1 MLLYT
6 MLYIVL
12 AYLMLFA
19 ALTNS
24 VCLNNA
30 SFFFLF
36 KYFLCQGYE
45 LSGEIALKNNH
56 YYYFYLITF
65 FVKHFRTALTA
76 SPLLLIHPDITIS
89 LEDYNNY
96 YYSPFNWHSKS
107 ISDSDTVRVRTF
119 LIFHLSISATTTT
132 CWNSPVIP
140 SHFINVIGVLICH
153 TKSIS
158 VSFSPTLNVTFLF
171 SSHLG
176 HVFDIHNSLLRQNVS
191 NILPLR
197 FLWSMPEAL

>member
-30 SFFFLF
+30 YFFFLF

-56 YYYFYLITF
+56 YYYYYYL
-65 FVKHFRTALTA
+65 KSKLNDK
-76 SPLLLIHPDITIS
+76 SDLNNNMLLLEYT
-89 LEDYNNY
+89 
-96 YYSPFNWHSKS
+96 
-107 ISDSDTVRVRTF
+107 TRV
-119 LIFHLSISATTTT
+119 
-132 CWNSPVIP
+132 
-140 SHFINVIGVLICH
+140 VLKQI
-153 TKSIS
+153 
-158 VSFSPTLNVTFLF
+158 
-171 SSHLG
+171 
-176 HVFDIHNSLLRQNVS
+176 
-191 NILPLR
+191 
-197 FLWSMPEAL
+197 

>member
-45 LSGEIALKNNH
+45 LSGEIALKNN
-56 YYYFYLITF
+56 
-65 FVKHFRTALTA
+65 
-76 SPLLLIHPDITIS
+76 
-89 LEDYNNY
+89 NY
-96 YYSPFNWHSKS
+96 YYYYYYYLGK
-107 ISDSDTVRVRTF
+107 
-119 LIFHLSISATTTT
+119 
-132 CWNSPVIP
+132 
-140 SHFINVIGVLICH
+140 
-153 TKSIS
+153 IS
-158 VSFSPTLNVTFLF
+158 VSGYSNQRFK
-171 SSHLG
+171 LG
-176 HVFDIHNSLLRQNVS
+176 IIRMLCPRARHSIQIASVDSL
-191 NILPLR
+191 
-197 FLWSMPEAL
+197 

>member
-56 YYYFYLITF
+56 YYYYYYY
-65 FVKHFRTALTA
+65 
-76 SPLLLIHPDITIS
+76 LLLNFPVFQS
-89 LEDYNNY
+89 
-96 YYSPFNWHSKS
+96 
-107 ISDSDTVRVRTF
+107 
-119 LIFHLSISATTTT
+119 FHLLKMQTSS
-132 CWNSPVIP
+132 
-140 SHFINVIGVLICH
+140 
-153 TKSIS
+153 
-158 VSFSPTLNVTFLF
+158 VTFC
-171 SSHLG
+171 
-176 HVFDIHNSLLRQNVS
+176 
-191 NILPLR
+191 
-197 FLWSMPEAL
+197 ALY

>member
-56 YYYFYLITF
+56 YYYTILNENEATRLPTNAGQ
-65 FVKHFRTALTA
+65 FRPTSVWPPMTPHNYQTGQSLPYWPAIICPSS
-76 SPLLLIHPDITIS
+76 SPSNPNCPRLMGLGEPTS
-89 LEDYNNY
+89 T
-96 YYSPFNWHSKS
+96 SRK
-107 ISDSDTVRVRTF
+107 RT
-119 LIFHLSISATTTT
+119 
-132 CWNSPVIP
+132 
-140 SHFINVIGVLICH
+140 
-153 TKSIS
+153 
-158 VSFSPTLNVTFLF
+158 
-171 SSHLG
+171 G
-176 HVFDIHNSLLRQNVS
+176 HVILKPATNTLLKPTKQELS
-191 NILPLR
+191 NKPR
-197 FLWSMPEAL
+197 RPSGKQ

>member
-56 YYYFYLITF
+56 YYY
-65 FVKHFRTALTA
+65 
-76 SPLLLIHPDITIS
+76 
-89 LEDYNNY
+89 Y
-96 YYSPFNWHSKS
+96 YYYMQNRRVKVYFRKQKSKS
-107 ISDSDTVRVRTF
+107 RKVKTEKWRMRS
-119 LIFHLSISATTTT
+119 LSRNRS
-132 CWNSPVIP
+132 
-140 SHFINVIGVLICH
+140 
-153 TKSIS
+153 
-158 VSFSPTLNVTFLF
+158 SF
-171 SSHLG
+171 
-176 HVFDIHNSLLRQNVS
+176 
-191 NILPLR
+191 
-197 FLWSMPEAL
+197 

>member
-56 YYYFYLITF
+56 YYY
-65 FVKHFRTALTA
+65 
-76 SPLLLIHPDITIS
+76 
-89 LEDYNNY
+89 Y
-96 YYSPFNWHSKS
+96 YYYYFTAESTEAMRIKS
-107 ISDSDTVRVRTF
+107 I
-119 LIFHLSISATTTT
+119 A
-132 CWNSPVIP
+132 
-140 SHFINVIGVLICH
+140 
-153 TKSIS
+153 
-158 VSFSPTLNVTFLF
+158 
-171 SSHLG
+171 
-176 HVFDIHNSLLRQNVS
+176 Q
-191 NILPLR
+191 
-197 FLWSMPEAL
+197 

>member
-30 SFFFLF
+30 SFFFFL

-56 YYYFYLITF
+56 YYYYYYYF
-65 FVKHFRTALTA
+65 
-76 SPLLLIHPDITIS
+76 LLLRLLSGTLFQMMSGVPH
-89 LEDYNNY
+89 
-96 YYSPFNWHSKS
+96 HCH
-107 ISDSDTVRVRTF
+107 
-119 LIFHLSISATTTT
+119 HLSL
-132 CWNSPVIP
+132 V
-140 SHFINVIGVLICH
+140 
-153 TKSIS
+153 
-158 VSFSPTLNVTFLF
+158 
-171 SSHLG
+171 
-176 HVFDIHNSLLRQNVS
+176 
-191 NILPLR
+191 
-197 FLWSMPEAL
+197 

>member
-45 LSGEIALKNNH
+45 LSGEIALK
-56 YYYFYLITF
+56 
-65 FVKHFRTALTA
+65 
-76 SPLLLIHPDITIS
+76 ITIIIIIIKNGVPTW
-89 LEDYNNY
+89 LETTHGKKTRRPSFLTLQNNRW
-96 YYSPFNWHSKS
+96 P
-107 ISDSDTVRVRTF
+107 DSYT
-119 LIFHLSISATTTT
+119 S
-132 CWNSPVIP
+132 
-140 SHFINVIGVLICH
+140 
-153 TKSIS
+153 
-158 VSFSPTLNVTFLF
+158 
-171 SSHLG
+171 
-176 HVFDIHNSLLRQNVS
+176 
-191 NILPLR
+191 
-197 FLWSMPEAL
+197 

>member
-36 KYFLCQGYE
+36 KCFLCRGCE

-56 YYYFYLITF
+56 YYY
-65 FVKHFRTALTA
+65 
-76 SPLLLIHPDITIS
+76 
-89 LEDYNNY
+89 Y
-96 YYSPFNWHSKS
+96 YYFWVLFLRRAHSPGMEG
-107 ISDSDTVRVRTF
+107 I
-119 LIFHLSISATTTT
+119 
-132 CWNSPVIP
+132 
-140 SHFINVIGVLICH
+140 
-153 TKSIS
+153 
-158 VSFSPTLNVTFLF
+158 
-171 SSHLG
+171 
-176 HVFDIHNSLLRQNVS
+176 
-191 NILPLR
+191 
-197 FLWSMPEAL
+197 

>member
-56 YYYFYLITF
+56 YYYYYYKKKRTKKEALF
-65 FVKHFRTALTA
+65 KQTALVKA
-76 SPLLLIHPDITIS
+76 A
-89 LEDYNNY
+89 N
-96 YYSPFNWHSKS
+96 S
-107 ISDSDTVRVRTF
+107 I
-119 LIFHLSISATTTT
+119 
-132 CWNSPVIP
+132 
-140 SHFINVIGVLICH
+140 
-153 TKSIS
+153 K
-158 VSFSPTLNVTFLF
+158 
-171 SSHLG
+171 
-176 HVFDIHNSLLRQNVS
+176 
-191 NILPLR
+191 
-197 FLWSMPEAL
+197 